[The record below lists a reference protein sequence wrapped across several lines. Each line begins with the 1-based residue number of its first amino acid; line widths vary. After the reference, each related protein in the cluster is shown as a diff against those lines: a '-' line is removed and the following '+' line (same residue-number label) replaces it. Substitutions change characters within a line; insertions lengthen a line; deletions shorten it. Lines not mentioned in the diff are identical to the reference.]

1 MKKLILII
9 LYFCLYNSNI
19 INKKGSEIIY
29 KVNYNLLRDKRK
41 EKHFTLDYMAKA
53 LGLSNRTSY
62 YHKEVGDNPFK
73 DYEISKVISLLG
85 ISVNDFFIK
94 ED

>member
-1 MKKLILII
+1 
-9 LYFCLYNSNI
+9 
-19 INKKGSEIIY
+19 
-29 KVNYNLLRDKRK
+29 
-41 EKHFTLDYMAKA
+41 MAKA

-62 YHKEVGDNPFK
+62 YHKEAGDNPFK